1 MVARNMLSG
10 VRSAHLV
17 SVKMSPTPD
26 SGRCFTF
33 WYNMWHPNVGYLNL
47 LQRVG
52 NASTSL
58 LWTRSGPQGKEW
70 KRGQVQL
77 HSEDPHQLVFEAKLR
92 PRIPGMIAIDN
103 FVLND
108 TRCSSDKAD
117 GACNFESDSCGWL
130 LNNWERTS
138 GSSSVLPAVDQSTMS
153 PSGSYALAKAPGGR
167 MVSPKTGTM
176 LLSRS
181 VSASGSSSLVSI
193 RKR

>member
-1 MVARNMLSG
+1 MQEVE
-10 VRSAHLV
+10 VRRPQIEEEHRLHAAEIGTQERLLFQGINRRVHILTHCFIV
-17 SVKMSPTPD
+17 
-26 SGRCFTF
+26 RCAGTGI
-33 WYNMWHPNVGYLNL
+33 V
-47 LQRVG
+47 
-52 NASTSL
+52 T
-58 LWTRSGPQGKEW
+58 
-70 KRGQVQL
+70 
-77 HSEDPHQLVFEAKLR
+77 DQLVFEAKLR

-108 TRCSSDKAD
+108 TRCSSDKD